1 MAGLTAGI
9 YALKA
14 GCTVTLLE
22 RAARPGGLQGGWD
35 RGGYHFEGSLHWL
48 FGCGEPVMPIK
59 RIYRDTGLL
68 SDAHPVHFGDPV
80 YGYVGEGK
88 EVKLVRKAGALKKEL
103 LAASPEDRRA
113 IRRLI
118 RDIRFYFLP
127 HRLLRLLNTSAGD
140 YLERFSGRPVKVLL
154 SDIVHPAHNALALI
168 YTLSKFVTF
177 DAGYPQGGST
187 RMVDNMRAR
196 FEQMGGALRT
206 GCEALE
212 VLLEG
217 HGPERKVS
225 GVRTSLGIMAADSV
239 IVACDTVKAVDKLFS
254 EPLQT
259 DWARRL
265 RLETES
271 EQCVLVCLGVRADLS
286 RRPEAMHC
294 ALKQAISVAGEK
306 LSCLTVYQYA
316 FCPGYAPEG
325 CTALTVLIHS
335 QSYEWWKK
343 AREAGRYEE
352 EKRRVIE
359 EVSRALG
366 EVLPEIRGRIEV
378 SDAATPLT
386 YERYCDT
393 FKGGWMSI
401 WPAGQSPR
409 FIPARGPYKG
419 LYFAGGRTMITG
431 GIPIAVQSALRAVN
445 ALKKDG

>member
-9 YALKA
+9 YALKDGYA
-14 GCTVTLLE
+14 VTLLE
-22 RAARPGGLQGGWD
+22 RAVRAGGVQGGWE

-48 FGCGEPVMPIK
+48 FGCGKTRMPIK
-59 RIYRDTGLL
+59 SIYRDTRML
-68 SDAHPVHFGDPV
+68 SDNNPVHFGDPV

-88 EVKLVRKAGALKKEL
+88 DVRLVRGTRALKKEL
-103 LAASPEDRRA
+103 LAASPEDGKA

-127 HRLLRLLNTSAGD
+127 HRLLRLLKTSTGD
-140 YLERFSGRPVKVLL
+140 YLARFSGRSVNCLL
-154 SDIVHPAHNALALI
+154 SDIVHPSHNALALI

-225 GVRTSLGIMAADSV
+225 GVRTSLDIMAADSV

-254 EPLQT
+254 KPLETQ
-259 DWARRL
+259 WARRL

-271 EQCVLVCLGVRADLS
+271 EQCILVCLGVRADLS
-286 RRPEAMHC
+286 ARPEAMHC
-294 ALKQAISVAGEK
+294 DLKNEISIAGEK
-306 LSCLTVYQYA
+306 LSCLTVYNYA

-325 CTALTVLIHS
+325 CTAMTVLIHS
-335 QSYEWWKK
+335 QSYKWWEK
-343 AREAGRYEE
+343 AREEGRYDE
-352 EKRRVIE
+352 EKQRVID
-359 EVSRALG
+359 EVTKALSD
-366 EVLPEIRGRIEV
+366 VLPEICGRVEV

-386 YERYCDT
+386 YERYCDCYN
-393 FKGGWMSI
+393 GGWMSI
-401 WPAGQSPR
+401 WHAGQRPMLV
-409 FIPARGPYKG
+409 PARGPYKG
-419 LYFAGGRTMITG
+419 LYFAGERTMITG
-431 GIPIAVQSALRAVN
+431 GIPIAVQSALRAVK
-445 ALKKDG
+445 ALR